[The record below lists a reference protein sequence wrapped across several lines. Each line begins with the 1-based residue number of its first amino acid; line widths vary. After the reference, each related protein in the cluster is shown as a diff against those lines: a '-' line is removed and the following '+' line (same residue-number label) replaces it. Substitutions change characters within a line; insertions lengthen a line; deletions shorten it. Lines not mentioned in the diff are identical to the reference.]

1 MRLQKPKEL
10 STTHPCAG
18 NCGKRVSGNKER
30 CGDCIIEA
38 AQAVVNVRNE
48 ELADGATHLLMIT
61 ASQDREDL
69 YRADGMLLA
78 SRQGDLVR
86 FGNEPKEAGNR
97 LFLNSDFAKKWIRK
111 IPGMDLA
118 TRKDGRLNVTDAIER
133 DSGMIGVVIEERD
146 AEKLILLPQGNERSV
161 LKM

>member
-1 MRLQKPKEL
+1 
-10 STTHPCAG
+10 
-18 NCGKRVSGNKER
+18 
-30 CGDCIIEA
+30 
-38 AQAVVNVRNE
+38 
-48 ELADGATHLLMIT
+48 MIT

-97 LFLNSDFAKKWIRK
+97 LFLNSDFAKAWLRK
-111 IPGMDLA
+111 VPMMDLH

-133 DSGMIGVVIEERD
+133 ESADIPVVIEERD
-146 AEKLILLPQGNERSV
+146 AEHIILQPQGHALSV
-161 LKM
+161 LKN

>member
-1 MRLQKPKEL
+1 VNQSNNHR
-10 STTHPCAG
+10 CVNG
-18 NCGKRVSGNKER
+18 CGRTVSGNKLR
-30 CGDCIIEA
+30 CADCIIESA
-38 AQAVVNVRNE
+38 HALVNARNE
-48 ELADGATHLLMIT
+48 EPLDGITHIIMIT

-97 LFLNSDFAKKWIRK
+97 LFLNSDFAKAWLRK
-111 IPGMDLA
+111 VPMMDLA

-133 DSGMIGVVIEERD
+133 ESAGIPVLIEERD
-146 AEKLILLPQGNERSV
+146 AEHIIIQPQGHALSV
-161 LKM
+161 LKN

>member
-1 MRLQKPKEL
+1 MSHRCLNPTCNHQ
-10 STTHPCAG
+10 
-18 NCGKRVSGNKER
+18 VSDNKER
-30 CGDCIIEA
+30 CADCLVEA
-38 AQAVVNVRNE
+38 AHALVNARNE
-48 ELADGATHLLMIT
+48 EPMDDVTHIIMTT

-97 LFLNSDFAKKWIRK
+97 LFLNTDYAKAWLRK
-111 IPGMDLA
+111 VPMMDLA

-133 DSGMIGVVIEERD
+133 DSAALGAQIKIEERD
-146 AEKLILLPQGNERSV
+146 AENIIIQPQGHATSV